1 MTNHISST
9 TLKQNTRTVLKEV
22 NKSPGLVTKIY
33 TYNEPQAVLIGI
45 DTWNKMTGR
54 ANTGENEK
62 KHSLHDKIK
71 GYIIDNGPKINSTK
85 IIRSMRD
92 AE

>member
-9 TLKQNTRTVLKEV
+9 KLKQNTRTILKEV

-45 DTWNKMTGR
+45 DTWNQMLAK
-54 ANTGENEK
+54 EK
-62 KHSLHDKIK
+62 VKEDTTPLSLHDKIK
-71 GYIIDNGPKINSTK
+71 DYMIDDGPKINSTK